1 MILKL
6 ILWQANQRC
15 PHKELWNT
23 DQQKYYDDII
33 YFWKILHSLYI
44 FYLFWPHFIAVG
56 GDICDINPF
65 V

>member
-15 PHKELWNT
+15 PHKELWPK
-23 DQQKYYDDII
+23 DQLEYYDDNI
-33 YFWKILHSLYI
+33 YFERYSTIYI
-44 FYLFWPHFIAVG
+44 FFICFAPHFIAVG

-65 V
+65 L